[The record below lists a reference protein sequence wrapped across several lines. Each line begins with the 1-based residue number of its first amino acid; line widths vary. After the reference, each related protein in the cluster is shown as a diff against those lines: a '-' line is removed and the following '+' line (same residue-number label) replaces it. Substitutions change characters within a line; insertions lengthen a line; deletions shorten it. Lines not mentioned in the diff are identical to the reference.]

1 MPVSK
6 WIGLGALLLVLVT
19 SAAGA
24 DDSVDA
30 LFTSL
35 ADTDDP
41 GEAREIER
49 KIWVIWNDPGDETL
63 ESLYRQGRGL
73 VQIGQLGEARDIFSE
88 LIERAPDFAEGWNQ
102 RATVN
107 YFLNQYDASLADIE
121 RTLALEPRHYGAIF
135 GKALIFT
142 AHGEY
147 QRALEALDVMQRI
160 HPHARGIERLRSQI
174 EASME
179 QEGA

>member
-1 MPVSK
+1 M
-6 WIGLGALLLVLVT
+6 
-19 SAAGA
+19 
-24 DDSVDA
+24 
-30 LFTSL
+30 
-35 ADTDDP
+35 
-41 GEAREIER
+41 
-49 KIWVIWNDPGDETL
+49 
-63 ESLYRQGRGL
+63 
-73 VQIGQLGEARDIFSE
+73 
-88 LIERAPDFAEGWNQ
+88 
-102 RATVN
+102 
-107 YFLNQYDASLADIE
+107 NQYDASLADIE

>member
-73 VQIGQLGEARDIFSE
+73 VQIGQLVRREISSRSSSRGRPTLPRAGTSAPPLTIF
-88 LIERAPDFAEGWNQ
+88 
-102 RATVN
+102 
-107 YFLNQYDASLADIE
+107 
-121 RTLALEPRHYGAIF
+121 
-135 GKALIFT
+135 
-142 AHGEY
+142 
-147 QRALEALDVMQRI
+147 
-160 HPHARGIERLRSQI
+160 
-174 EASME
+174 
-179 QEGA
+179 